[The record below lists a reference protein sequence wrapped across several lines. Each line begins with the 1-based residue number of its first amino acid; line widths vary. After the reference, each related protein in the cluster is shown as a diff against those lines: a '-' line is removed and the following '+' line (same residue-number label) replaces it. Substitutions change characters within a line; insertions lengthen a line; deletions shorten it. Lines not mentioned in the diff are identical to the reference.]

1 MLHMNELCLY
11 IITTMPVDT
20 YNIYIQ
26 LQEHIQSYY
35 MFELFFHP
43 AVLPTVRHMLTPKI
57 PSVLLTNFCSF

>member
-1 MLHMNELCLY
+1 
-11 IITTMPVDT
+11 MPVDT